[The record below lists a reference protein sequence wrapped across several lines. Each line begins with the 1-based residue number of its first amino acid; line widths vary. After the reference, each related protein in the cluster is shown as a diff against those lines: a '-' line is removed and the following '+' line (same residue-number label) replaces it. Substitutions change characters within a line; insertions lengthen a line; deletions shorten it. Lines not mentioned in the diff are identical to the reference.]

1 MENKKPETAKID
13 TTKTTEQITQG
24 FLELSKTLR
33 YQKQLET
40 LYGSSM
46 ARLCSDMGISETTKR
61 EVFAGNTQDKK
72 IIFGLVLSNTEL
84 VNNAKSNFI
93 QALNKISTETE

>member
-1 MENKKPETAKID
+1 METKKELPKVD
-13 TTKTTEQITQG
+13 NTKTTEQITIG
-24 FLELSKTLR
+24 FIELSKTLR

-40 LYGSSM
+40 LFGSSM

-84 VNNAKSNFI
+84 VNDAKNNFI

>member
-13 TTKTTEQITQG
+13 TTKTTEQITKG
-24 FLELSKTLR
+24 FIELSKTLR

-40 LYGSSM
+40 LFGSSM
-46 ARLCSDMGISETTKR
+46 NRLCIEMGLTEPTIR
-61 EVFAGNTQDKK
+61 EVFAGNTTDKK
-72 IIFGLVLSNTEL
+72 VIFGLVLSNTEL

-93 QALNKISTETE
+93 QALSKIQTETE